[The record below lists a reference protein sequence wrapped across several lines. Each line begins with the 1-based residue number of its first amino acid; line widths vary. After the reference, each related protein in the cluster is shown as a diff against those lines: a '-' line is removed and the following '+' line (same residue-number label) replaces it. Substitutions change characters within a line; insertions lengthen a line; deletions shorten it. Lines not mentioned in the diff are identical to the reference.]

1 MSLSY
6 SPGSLLYFEHT
17 LTLVPGPLPNFI
29 TQCGFLGEV
38 ERRLIMSIFCLVIF
52 LYPHFPLPPLPPP
65 PYTHTHTHTHTHTNT
80 VPSKLPAIGGRSAGH
95 PDGEE
100 GDEVPSDV
108 RQHVGCVRHDG
119 QTASQIT
126 PCEKKF
132 LYNGRR
138 ERGGRW
144 IDGLIEGLKTRVV

>member
-6 SPGSLLYFEHT
+6 SPGSLLYCEHT
-17 LTLVPGPLPNFI
+17 LTLVPGPFPNFI

-52 LYPHFPLPPLPPP
+52 LYPHSPPP
-65 PYTHTHTHTHTHTNT
+65 PSTHTHTNT
-80 VPSKLPAIGGRSAGH
+80 VPSKHPAIGGRSAGH

-108 RQHVGCVRHDG
+108 RQHVGCIRHDS

-138 ERGGRW
+138 EREGRW

>member
-17 LTLVPGPLPNFI
+17 LIDPRSWATPKFYHTVWVPGRGGKEANYVNILSCNF
-29 TQCGFLGEV
+29 
-38 ERRLIMSIFCLVIF
+38 LIST
-52 LYPHFPLPPLPPP
+52 LPPP
-65 PYTHTHTHTHTHTNT
+65 PPPPTSIHTHTHTHTNT

-108 RQHVGCVRHDG
+108 RQHVGCVCHDG

-138 ERGGRW
+138 EREGRW